1 MITRDVNVGAVAD
14 LALSPPRAA
23 LAAVDDGE
31 ILLLPVHVTLEEPPD
46 PASSTRIVQLPAGSA
61 DLTDRPVV
69 VVADDGPQWFRLRS
83 LTIRGTAR
91 ALGND
96 TYRVTPDRIVAWDY
110 GALREVPDRPA
121 TPDRQP
127 AAVSAAAEQEDGPA
141 LDSPKLQAAVDKSR
155 VMVLATRSRKGTAFA
170 VPLWFVPH
178 QGRLYATTSA
188 SSWTVRNLA
197 ATSRVAL
204 LLGGEGGDKGS
215 RLLVH
220 GSARAVLAM
229 PPPEVLARIAW
240 RYYLRPRFAAVE
252 LSHIGLWL
260 LRMRYYGQSRPA
272 YIVITPQTATEHGLP
287 QAQV

>member
-23 LAAVDDGE
+23 LAAVDEGDV
-31 ILLLPVHVTLEEPPD
+31 LLLPVDVALEEPLD
-46 PASSTRIVQLPAGSA
+46 LASSARIVQLPAGSA

-91 ALGND
+91 AIGND
-96 TYRVTPDRIVAWDY
+96 VYRVAPDRIVAWDY
-110 GALREVPDRPA
+110 GALREMPDPPG

-127 AAVSAAAEQEDGPA
+127 TAVSVAAEEDDGTA
-141 LDSPKLQAAVDKSR
+141 LDSPKFQAAVGKSL

-204 LLGGEGGDKGS
+204 LLGGEGRDKGN
-215 RLLVH
+215 RLLVQA
-220 GSARAVLAM
+220 SARAVLAM

-252 LSHIGLWL
+252 LSHIGLWS

-272 YIVITPQTATEHGLP
+272 YIVITPHTATEHGLP
-287 QAQV
+287 QVQR